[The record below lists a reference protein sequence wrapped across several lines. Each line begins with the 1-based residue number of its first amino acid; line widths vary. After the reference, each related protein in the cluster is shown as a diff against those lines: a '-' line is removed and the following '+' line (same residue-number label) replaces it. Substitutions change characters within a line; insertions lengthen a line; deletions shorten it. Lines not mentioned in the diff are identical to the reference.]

1 MAATTID
8 VIHTL
13 ARRSTDTQTHMRH
26 GVATIETGMA
36 AAVVDVAKILT
47 LGETWV
53 VAADLDRQVVDTPA
67 VVTTTTRRSQ
77 TR

>member
-1 MAATTID
+1 MID

-26 GVATIETGMA
+26 GVVTIETGMAA

-47 LGETWV
+47 LGETWA

-67 VVTTTTRRSQ
+67 VATTTTRRSQ